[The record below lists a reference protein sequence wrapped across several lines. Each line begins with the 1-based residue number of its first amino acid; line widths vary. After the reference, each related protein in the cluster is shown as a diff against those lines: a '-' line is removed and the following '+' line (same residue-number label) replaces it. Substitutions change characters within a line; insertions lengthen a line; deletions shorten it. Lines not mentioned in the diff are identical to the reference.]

1 MRMYDQVIGNYRI
14 LEKIGEGGMG
24 EVFRGLDTML
34 EREVAIK
41 SLRPE
46 LSKRE
51 DIVTRFRSEAVAL
64 GRLNHPNI
72 AMVYN
77 FLLHGDQYYMVLEFV
92 RGETLDK
99 VISRRGPIPWQEC
112 VSILCQAL
120 DGLEH
125 AHRLGVVHRDIKP
138 SNLMITPSGS
148 VKLMDFGIARI
159 LQRARLTRTGHMV
172 GTLEY
177 MSPEHIQG
185 LETDART
192 DIYSLG
198 VVGYEALT
206 GHTPFQRNTDYEIIR
221 AQIEERPTDIH
232 LLRTDVP
239 EAIEKSIL
247 KALEKSAE
255 NRHPTAVAFLASLEE
270 SMQAA
275 GAPAAPTRALRT
287 SPETRLVADPIYP
300 PTSDFQ
306 PTAAYPAFTTSA
318 DYGEAA
324 STGDELSGGLGIP
337 EGLKNNLSGLFS
349 NGKFRIVFASAVLIV
364 AALVFIVPSIFRHFA
379 AASGGQGR
387 LAKVGLQNSR
397 DLNQFLIKKNA
408 QTELTDMEYSFRM
421 GTASALLVKS
431 ETDTLHTAEE
441 FVNTPDV
448 DETYREQM
456 EKKIPLLRHAIDH
469 NMGVYVRQ
477 LQALHKANGISPE
490 NVKAAFDSVIH
501 AEEKDKAKVAMT
513 KLIWSH
519 LQRYDKTNRDIW
531 KSEII
536 TQGDN

>member
-1 MRMYDQVIGNYRI
+1 MDEQAIGNYKI

-46 LSKRE
+46 LSRRE

-99 VISRRGPIPWQEC
+99 VIARRGPLPWQEC
-112 VSILCQAL
+112 VPLLCQAL
-120 DGLEH
+120 EGLEH

-138 SNLMITPSGS
+138 SNLMITPSGA

-185 LETDART
+185 QETDART

-206 GHTPFQRNTDYEIIR
+206 GHTPFQRSTDYEIIR
-221 AQIEERPTDIH
+221 AQIEERPTEIH
-232 LLRTDVP
+232 LLRADIP
-239 EAIEKSIL
+239 EPMEKCIA
-247 KALEKSAE
+247 KALEKGAD
-255 NRHPTAVAFLASLEE
+255 NRHQTAADFLASLEE
-270 SMQAA
+270 SMAA
-275 GAPAAPTRALRT
+275 SGASAPATRTPRT
-287 SPETRLVADPIYP
+287 SPETRLVVDPGYA
-300 PTSDFQ
+300 PTTEYF
-306 PTAAYPAFTTSA
+306 
-318 DYGEAA
+318 
-324 STGDELSGGLGIP
+324 SGGAQTAYVPTVAYSRTTGM
-337 EGLKNNLSGLFS
+337 EGGGEGGKGSFASLFS
-349 NGKFRIVFASAVLIV
+349 NTKLV
-364 AALVFIVPSIFRHFA
+364 AALAAAVVIAGVLVFVGPSIYSRFA
-379 AASGGQGR
+379 GPSGGGR
-387 LAKVGLQNSR
+387 EQLKTVGLDNSQQ
-397 DLNQFLIKKNA
+397 LNQYLIKKNA

-421 GTASALLVKS
+421 GTASAVLVKN
-431 ETDTLHTAEE
+431 ETATLHTAEE
-441 FVNTPDV
+441 FVHVPDV
-448 DETYREQM
+448 DPPVRAQM
-456 EKKIPLLRHAIDH
+456 EKKITQLKQAIDH
-469 NMGVYVRQ
+469 NMEVYAGQ
-477 LQALHKANGISPE
+477 LHNLHKARGITPE
-490 NVKAAFDSVIH
+490 NVKAAFDKVING
-501 AEEKDKAKVAMT
+501 EEGDTTKVAMT
-513 KLIWSH
+513 KLMWLH
-519 LQRYDKTNRDIW
+519 LQKYDQADKDKW
-531 KSEII
+531 KSEIV
-536 TQGDN
+536 TQAD